1 MQHTRG
7 QESEL
12 ARTLSRSRSRSCST
26 SISSD
31 SQLSRIHLFAPPSVN
46 PPPSFIAPSS
56 ASQIITTDQEFN
68 AADFVADDDDDSGAL
83 VTAEA
88 LSALNGFLDHLLFNI
103 LASAKSTQLASIRPA
118 VADVLK
124 PRLAKEVVSVADE
137 ELSEYLGEP
146 EDEQIEF
153 RGGQTPNGEFDLVRT
168 WKLTR
173 LRCMVYTRLGDME
186 EDDEE
191 EYISQEG
198 LADDEGA
205 PRRFT
210 NHIGNI
216 TPAAAIFLTSIIE
229 HIGEQALVI
238 AGETARSRLSP
249 RLVSERDENEELEKE
264 RGSMN
269 HLVVEELD
277 MEKLALNPT
286 LGRLW
291 RTWRKRTRTPNLSR
305 MTSRDSIRRRG
316 TIGHIL
322 HSRKSSFSVADDAQS
337 QISTLV
343 EEKTIVD
350 PASVPLPVDENDVQ
364 ELEDPDLS
372 PDMEGGDIQTM
383 QAVIAHKVR
392 PHSLMVLTL
401 QSPRTPT
408 SRASSPATP
417 VARSTSATRHTRS
430 RSLPSAPYPPDVQE
444 KVPEPDQASRRP
456 SPTASEER
464 RRLETMYEEREETE
478 KAGKDEKET
487 FDAQKVEARP
497 ATAGASHEVAK
508 QDWPLQT
515 PDSNSLA
522 ENRIRNTAQE
532 TTRRPTEIVTDLVPS
547 GPQAPSTFFIGND
560 TEVIEGQGMVEKP
573 SLTSVQ
579 RPKRKP
585 SKDVTKD
592 QRSITS
598 APFSTDLVATAAV
611 VYPTDKQSDDVS
623 TSVHPVPV
631 RTSSSELSASLPPT
645 PVREVRPSL
654 ESVRG
659 SRPASNS
666 GDSVRSNYSRTYH
679 RPSPLVLTNG
689 NHRSPTSS
697 VSSSMTERAAVQRI
711 STRPSTSAAPSIQ
724 TTTLTKPRRSG
735 SFGSHREKRPMT
747 AGSTTS
753 QVSTKLK
760 GLISRPAEPA
770 PLRLRSSSET
780 SRASATAGGGSYD
793 DTTGLDELIRSEET
807 LHYTLTPRSVR
818 EMDFP
823 DAPKWK
829 AQRSHTAE
837 LADFLKS
844 NGPDD
849 APNSPNQSNTKAMV
863 PRRVTSDAQP
873 SPKSRAIDVPKH
885 SPIHAVSIP
894 NRQKTK
900 APQPRDA
907 RPSLESS
914 SDFAQFIRNSG
925 PSSPTATSPSATIKS
940 APDRR
945 FSDATELSKRPS
957 RADSSVSRMSA
968 RGPRLQA
975 RPAAV
980 PKGEVTSDLIDFI
993 REGPPTVG
1001 ARRIPRTVAPFRSTM
1016 DSDDLNYEQGTP
1028 SVTSTQGESIA
1039 TKSQI
1044 SVSSRTGLLESAN
1057 GASVRAGPPKVQPS
1071 SSARSN
1077 DEDPRPK
1084 RTQRR
1089 VPDPYAI
1096 DWDDDEFELM
1106 LEEPK
1111 PKREEESLIDFLR
1124 NVPPPQAEPQTQ
1136 PVALSNP
1143 PSKAVTGGLGGASG
1157 MKARLLRS
1165 SSSEKTPSLKSS
1177 KNSLRYQPDQHSIGS
1192 SNYTTKVGAERRTGA
1207 SYGLAAVTERQ
1218 TETSAL
1224 ADFLRN
1230 TGPPEPPTPRAPP
1243 PKESSFSRRLFI
1255 RRKKVEA

>member
-1 MQHTRG
+1 MQHAKG
-7 QESEL
+7 QEPDL
-12 ARTLSRSRSRSCST
+12 ARTLSSSRSRSRST

-68 AADFVADDDDDSGAL
+68 AADFVAEEDDGSGAF

-137 ELSEYLGEP
+137 ELSEYLGGVA
-146 EDEQIEF
+146 DEQLEF

-191 EYISQEG
+191 EYIVQEG
-198 LADDEGA
+198 LGDDEAA

-249 RLVSERDENEELEKE
+249 RLVSECEESEEPGQE

-269 HLVVEELD
+269 RLIVEELD
-277 MEKLALNPT
+277 VEKLALNPT

-305 MTSRDSIRRRG
+305 MASRDSIRRRG
-316 TIGHIL
+316 TIGPIL
-322 HSRKSSFSVADDAQS
+322 HSRKSSFSVADDGQS

-343 EEKTIVD
+343 EATPDID
-350 PASVPLPVDENDVQ
+350 PASIPLPMGENDAE
-364 ELEDPDLS
+364 ELEDLDL
-372 PDMEGGDIQTM
+372 PLDLEGSEIQTM
-383 QAVIAHKVR
+383 QAMVAHKVR

-417 VARSTSATRHTRS
+417 VARSAIPTRHTRS
-430 RSLPSAPYPPDVQE
+430 RSLPSAPYPPEVQE
-444 KVPEPDQASRRP
+444 KAPELDQASRRP

-464 RRLETMYEEREETE
+464 RRLEAMDEECEETE
-478 KAGKDEKET
+478 KPEKSEPEQLE
-487 FDAQKVEARP
+487 DQKVEPRP
-497 ATAGASHEVAK
+497 ATAGALQQATK
-508 QDWPLQT
+508 RDWPLET
-515 PDSNSLA
+515 TERESPA
-522 ENRIRNTAQE
+522 ENQAENVIQE
-532 TTRRPTEIVTDLVPS
+532 MSNPSAEIPTSPVNS
-547 GPQAPSTFFIGND
+547 GAEAPSTFFIENED
-560 TEVIEGQGMVEKP
+560 TEIIEGQGMVEKP
-573 SLTSVQ
+573 TLTSVQ

-585 SKDVTKD
+585 SRDVTRD
-592 QRSITS
+592 QRAVTS
-598 APFSTDLVATAAV
+598 ASPSSEQIPTAV
-611 VYPTDKQSDDVS
+611 VEKQSEDVP
-623 TSVHPVPV
+623 TSVPPVPA
-631 RTSSSELSASLPPT
+631 RTSSSEPSVSLPPT

-659 SRPASNS
+659 SRPASHS
-666 GDSVRSNYSRTYH
+666 GDSVRSNYSRTYP
-679 RPSPLVLTNG
+679 RPNPIVLTNG
-689 NHRSPTSS
+689 SHRSPTSS
-697 VSSSMTERAAVQRI
+697 VSSSMTERAAVQRL
-711 STRPSTSAAPSIQ
+711 STRSSTFAAPPIQ
-724 TTTLTKPRRSG
+724 TTVLTKPRRSG

-753 QVSTKLK
+753 QVSSKLK
-760 GLISRPAEPA
+760 GLISRPTEPA
-770 PLRLRSSSET
+770 PLYIRTSLET
-780 SRASATAGGGSYD
+780 SGGPATAGTGSCD
-793 DTTGLDELIRSEET
+793 NLDELIRSEET

-829 AQRSHTAE
+829 AQRSHTSDS
-837 LADFLKS
+837 ADLLM
-844 NGPDD
+844 NPDPDD
-849 APNSPNQSNTKAMV
+849 APNKAAV
-863 PRRVTSDAQP
+863 SRRVTSDALP
-873 SPKSRAIDVPKH
+873 SPRSRAPEAPRP
-885 SPIHAVSIP
+885 SPHAVSMP
-894 NRQKTK
+894 NRQKAK
-900 APQPRDA
+900 AGQPRDA

-914 SDFAQFIRNSG
+914 HDFAQFIKNSG
-925 PSSPTATSPSATIKS
+925 PSSPTATSPAPLIKS
-940 APDRR
+940 PVDRR
-945 FSDATELSKRPS
+945 FSDATELSKRTS
-957 RADSSVSRMSA
+957 RANSSISKSST

-980 PKGEVTSDLIDFI
+980 SKGEVTSDLIDFI

-1028 SVTSTQGESIA
+1028 SITSTQGESIA
-1039 TKSQI
+1039 TKSQV
-1044 SVSSRTGLLESAN
+1044 SVGSRTGLLDSAN
-1057 GASVRAGPPKVQPS
+1057 GANAHAGPPKVQSS
-1071 SSARSN
+1071 SSARFD

-1096 DWDDDEFELM
+1096 DWDDDEFEAE
-1106 LEEPK
+1106 LEEEK

-1136 PVALSNP
+1136 PFALSNP
-1143 PSKAVTGGLGGASG
+1143 PSKASTGGFGGASG

-1165 SSSEKTPSLKSS
+1165 SSSEKTPPLKTS
-1177 KNSLRYQPDQHSIGS
+1177 KTSLRYQSDQPSMGS
-1192 SNYTTKVGAERRTGA
+1192 SNYANKVGSERRTGTTH
-1207 SYGLAAVTERQ
+1207 GLPAVTERQ

-1230 TGPPEPPTPRAPP
+1230 TGPPEPPPSRTPP
-1243 PKESSFSRRLFI
+1243 PKETGFSRRLFI

>member
-1 MQHTRG
+1 MQTKG

-12 ARTLSRSRSRSCST
+12 AGALSRSRSRSCST

-68 AADFVADDDDDSGAL
+68 AADFVADEDDDSGAL
-83 VTAEA
+83 VTADA
-88 LSALNGFLDHLLFNI
+88 LAALNGFLDHLLFNI
-103 LASAKSTQLASIRPA
+103 LASAKSTQLSSIRPA
-118 VADVLK
+118 VSDVLK

-137 ELSEYLGEP
+137 ELSEYLGGP

-153 RGGQTPNGEFDLVRT
+153 RGGQTPNGEFDLIRT

-191 EYISQEG
+191 EYIVQEG
-198 LADDEGA
+198 LVDDEGA

-249 RLVSERDENEELEKE
+249 RLVSECDENEELGKE

-269 HLVVEELD
+269 RLVVEELD
-277 MEKLALNPT
+277 VEKLALNPT

-305 MTSRDSIRRRG
+305 MASRDSIRRRG
-316 TIGHIL
+316 TIGPIL

-343 EEKTIVD
+343 EEKTDLD
-350 PASVPLPVDENDVQ
+350 PATIPLPLGENDVQ
-364 ELEDPDLS
+364 ELEELDLGA
-372 PDMEGGDIQTM
+372 DMEGGEILTM
-383 QAVIAHKVR
+383 QAVVAHKVR
-392 PHSLMVLTL
+392 PHSLMMLTL

-417 VARSTSATRHTRS
+417 VSRSILPTRHTRS
-430 RSLPSAPYPPDVQE
+430 RSLPSAPYPPEVSE
-444 KVPEPDQASRRP
+444 KAPELDQASRRP

-464 RRLETMYEEREETE
+464 RRLETMYEEREEMEKTE
-478 KAGKDEKET
+478 K
-487 FDAQKVEARP
+487 VEHERVEEPKTKARP
-497 ATAGASHEVAK
+497 ATADALVTMK
-508 QDWPLQT
+508 CDWPLET
-515 PDSNSLA
+515 PEKDNRA
-522 ENRIRNTAQE
+522 ENHVENVAQE
-532 TTRRPTEIVTDLVPS
+532 TSKPS
-547 GPQAPSTFFIGND
+547 TNRSMNSDPEASSTFFIEID

-573 SLTSVQ
+573 SLASVQ

-585 SKDVTKD
+585 SRDVTRD
-592 QRSITS
+592 QRSVTS
-598 APFSTDLVATAAV
+598 PPASEAVATAV
-611 VYPTDKQSDDVS
+611 VEKRSEDVPIS
-623 TSVHPVPV
+623 GHSALV
-631 RTSSSELSASLPPT
+631 RTSSASLPPT

-654 ESVRG
+654 DSVRG

-679 RPSPLVLTNG
+679 RPSPLVLANG

-697 VSSSMTERAAVQRI
+697 VSSSITERAAVQRI
-711 STRPSTSAAPSIQ
+711 PTRPSTSTVPSTQ
-724 TTTLTKPRRSG
+724 TTTLTRPRRSG

-753 QVSTKLK
+753 QVSSKIK
-760 GLISRPAEPA
+760 GLISRPTEPA

-780 SRASATAGGGSYD
+780 SRVSTTVD

-829 AQRSHTAE
+829 AQRSHTSD

-844 NGPDD
+844 TGPDD
-849 APNSPNQSNTKAMV
+849 APSPKAAV
-863 PRRVTSDAQP
+863 PRRVTTDTRPSVSEGRPKP
-873 SPKSRAIDVPKH
+873 SPS
-885 SPIHAVSIP
+885 HAVSMP
-894 NRQKTK
+894 NRQKAK
-900 APQPRDA
+900 AGQPRDA

-914 SDFAQFIRNSG
+914 YDFAQFIKNSG
-925 PSSPTATSPSATIKS
+925 PSSPTTASPATTIKS

-945 FSDATELSKRPS
+945 FSDATDLSKRPS
-957 RADSSVSRMSA
+957 RADSFASSA
-968 RGPRLQA
+968 MTKNRLQA
-975 RPAAV
+975 RPATVA
-980 PKGEVTSDLIDFI
+980 KGEVTSDLIDFI
-993 REGPPTVG
+993 REGPPTLG

-1016 DSDDLNYEQGTP
+1016 DSDELNYEQGTP
-1028 SVTSTQGESIA
+1028 SITSTQGESIA
-1039 TKSQI
+1039 TKSQV
-1044 SVSSRTGLLESAN
+1044 SVGSRTALLDSAN
-1057 GASVRAGPPKVQPS
+1057 GTFITGTRGVPS
-1071 SSARSN
+1071 SSSHPK
-1077 DEDPRPK
+1077 DEDARPK

-1096 DWDDDEFELM
+1096 DWDDDEFEVM
-1106 LEEPK
+1106 QQEQK

-1136 PVALSNP
+1136 PFALSNP
-1143 PSKAVTGGLGGASG
+1143 PSKASSGSFGGASG
-1157 MKARLLRS
+1157 MKARLLRT
-1165 SSSEKTPSLKSS
+1165 SSSEKTPSSKSS
-1177 KNSLRYQPDQHSIGS
+1177 KNSLRYQSDQHTMGS
-1192 SNYTTKVGAERRTGA
+1192 SNYTTKLGSERRTGA
-1207 SYGLAAVTERQ
+1207 TYGLPAVTERQ

-1230 TGPPEPPTPRAPP
+1230 TGPPEPPPSRAPP
-1243 PKESSFSRRLFI
+1243 PKETSFSRRLFI
-1255 RRKKVEA
+1255 RRKRVET